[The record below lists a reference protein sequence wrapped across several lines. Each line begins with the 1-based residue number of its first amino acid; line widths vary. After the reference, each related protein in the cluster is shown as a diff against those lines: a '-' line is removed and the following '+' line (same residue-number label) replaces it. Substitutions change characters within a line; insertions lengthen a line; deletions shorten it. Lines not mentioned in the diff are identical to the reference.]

1 MGRDALEGDGLK
13 GLLAVNEERVDSV
26 AEAGD
31 RAGAAGPS
39 TRTSSERATNS
50 DEVDELDKLIAEFFA
65 EALGAKV
72 DNQKTSESMT
82 PGYCSTSRK
91 VTGWQKALRGKEAGV
106 TDFAW
111 CRALVLVALHDASL
125 AALQAEDS
133 GYALDGWPS
142 RALLLELLRI
152 FGGCLGLGHEAAK
165 LVDYQSTE
173 RKVEDIKKDS
183 SGS

>member
-1 MGRDALEGDGLK
+1 MGRDALEGDGLG
-13 GLLAVNEERVDSV
+13 GLLAVSQERVDPDSV
-26 AEAGD
+26 AEAG
-31 RAGAAGPS
+31 GPAAPARPA

-106 TDFAW
+106 GAHSYI
-111 CRALVLVALHDASL
+111 V
-125 AALQAEDS
+125 
-133 GYALDGWPS
+133 G
-142 RALLLELLRI
+142 
-152 FGGCLGLGHEAAK
+152 
-165 LVDYQSTE
+165 
-173 RKVEDIKKDS
+173 
-183 SGS
+183 

>member
-82 PGYCSTSRK
+82 AEYSSTSRK
-91 VTGWQKALRGKEAGV
+91 VRDRRMMLMKR
-106 TDFAW
+106 
-111 CRALVLVALHDASL
+111 
-125 AALQAEDS
+125 
-133 GYALDGWPS
+133 
-142 RALLLELLRI
+142 
-152 FGGCLGLGHEAAK
+152 
-165 LVDYQSTE
+165 
-173 RKVEDIKKDS
+173 
-183 SGS
+183 

>member
-65 EALGAKV
+65 EALGTKV

-82 PGYCSTSRK
+82 AEYSSTSRK
-91 VTGWQKALRGKEAGV
+91 VRDRRMMLMKR
-106 TDFAW
+106 
-111 CRALVLVALHDASL
+111 
-125 AALQAEDS
+125 
-133 GYALDGWPS
+133 
-142 RALLLELLRI
+142 
-152 FGGCLGLGHEAAK
+152 
-165 LVDYQSTE
+165 
-173 RKVEDIKKDS
+173 
-183 SGS
+183 

>member
-1 MGRDALEGDGLK
+1 MGRDGLEGDGLG
-13 GLLAVNEERVDSV
+13 GLLAVSQERVDPDSV

-82 PGYCSTSRK
+82 PGS
-91 VTGWQKALRGKEAGV
+91 
-106 TDFAW
+106 
-111 CRALVLVALHDASL
+111 
-125 AALQAEDS
+125 
-133 GYALDGWPS
+133 
-142 RALLLELLRI
+142 
-152 FGGCLGLGHEAAK
+152 
-165 LVDYQSTE
+165 
-173 RKVEDIKKDS
+173 
-183 SGS
+183 

>member
-125 AALQAEDS
+125 AALQAEDTTKP
-133 GYALDGWPS
+133 YALDGWQS

-152 FGGCLGLGHEAAK
+152 FDGCLELGHEAAK
-165 LVDYQSTE
+165 LVDYQSTD
-173 RKVEDIKKDS
+173 RKILHL
-183 SGS
+183 G